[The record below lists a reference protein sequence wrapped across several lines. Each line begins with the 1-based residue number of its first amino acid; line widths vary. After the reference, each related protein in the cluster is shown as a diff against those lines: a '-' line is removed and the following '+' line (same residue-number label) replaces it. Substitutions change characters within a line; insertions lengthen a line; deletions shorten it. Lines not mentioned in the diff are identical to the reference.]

1 MLRQLNSVITLTD
14 AAADR
19 IKFLLEKCNDPKIK
33 TLRIGIKEGGC
44 AGMTYTLDYAVAA
57 EKLDEIINDKGVT
70 VLIEPKAVMY
80 LLGTEMDYKVE
91 KLGSGFIFN
100 NPNEESA
107 CGCGESVN
115 IKPVENIN

>member
-19 IKFLLEKCNDPKIK
+19 IEYLLDKSTDPKIK
-33 TLRIGIKEGGC
+33 TLRIGVKQGGC
-44 AGMTYTLDYAVAA
+44 AGMAYTLDYVAA
-57 EKLDEIINDKGVT
+57 PEKLDEIINDKGVT
-70 VLIEPKAVMY
+70 VLIESKAVMY
-80 LLGTEMDYKVE
+80 LLGTEMDFKIE

-115 IKPVENIN
+115 IVPVENLN